1 MNPDEDTNNQYDGIT
16 RGAAGMPG
24 INRKIK
30 ALFLLRIRELP
41 GTSQNQASGFI
52 RRSAHGTAGTN
63 VKENANENH
72 NQVLQ
77 KKSERLFS
85 GLQSGT

>member
-24 INRKIK
+24 INGKIK
-30 ALFLLRIRELP
+30 ALFLLRIRELS

-52 RRSAHGTAGTN
+52 RRSAHGAAGAN
-63 VKENANENH
+63 VKETIKEDLHPDAEMEH
-72 NQVLQ
+72 
-77 KKSERLFS
+77 RYID
-85 GLQSGT
+85 